1 MTLAEMAAFVCG
13 KVRARDDRAVAD
25 CKGYLAQ
32 RYQMLWEDQ
41 LWKDALRS
49 YDFTFTPGAATSGDA
64 AFQNYLC
71 ASAGVWN
78 LPAAVDRMLALRKE
92 NGAVAVDDQFS
103 FYRGG
108 LDEFTAEG
116 EPCKFFVLGQAAADL
131 SGLLDGVAAEGV
143 YTLADDPADVGS
155 VLRIRYLDLDGEEQ
169 LLETELAGSGYAGP
183 HYPSIILSVTK
194 MATQGAVSLILDS
207 DYVVR
212 MTAAQTAAPRYL
224 RLRLSPVPTEATALK
239 ALVKLKAQ
247 VLADDDDTPQLRGIE
262 NTLLAFAQGDMLER
276 QRRYGQAQAKFQ
288 EGVALL
294 EQLKRTEVMQE
305 AVTTRIVPEVYEQS
319 GGLPDGFFAAG
330 GFY

>member
-41 LWKDALRS
+41 LWKDALRG
-49 YDFTFTPGAATSGDA
+49 YDFTFDPLAQTSGDA

-71 ASAGVWN
+71 RNAGVWN
-78 LPAAVDRMLALRKE
+78 LPSCVDRMLALRKE
-92 NGAVAVDDQFS
+92 NGAVAVEDQFS

-131 SGLLDGVAAEGV
+131 SGVLDGVAAEGV
-143 YTLADDPADVGS
+143 YTQAENPADEGA
-155 VLRIRYLDLDGEEQ
+155 VLRIRYLDLEGEEQ
-169 LLETELAGSGYAGP
+169 VLETPLVGSGYAGAHSP
-183 HYPSIILSVTK
+183 ALILSVTK
-194 MATQGAVSLILDS
+194 PTTVGAVSLILDS

-247 VLADDDDTPQLRGIE
+247 VLVDDDDTPQLRGIE

-276 QRRYGQAQAKFQ
+276 QRRYGQAAAKMQ
-288 EGVALL
+288 EGLALL
-294 EQLKRTEVMQE
+294 EQIKRTEVMQE

-319 GGLPDGFFAAG
+319 GGLPDGFLSRG